1 MPRIRLIIVF
11 VALIGGAVASAF
23 FLYGK
28 KGDAGN
34 SAADPCSATLGQ
46 AAGLK
51 PLIKGEIAALQ
62 PVLKPLAFPLVSFES
77 DQGPFTPEKFSGRVV
92 LLNLWA
98 TWCVPC
104 REEMPALDQLQQK
117 RGGADFEVIALNMDT
132 RNVDRVPK
140 WLAENKINTLAR
152 YFDPAGKAFQT
163 LRGIGKVQG
172 LPTTFL
178 IDRQGCLLAEM
189 AGPANWASDEALAV
203 LDHALKLPK

>member
-1 MPRIRLIIVF
+1 MSRIRLIIIF
-11 VALIGGAVASAF
+11 VVLLGATVAGTF

-34 SAADPCSATLGQ
+34 SAADPCAATLGQ
-46 AAGLK
+46 AQHLK
-51 PLIKGEIAALQ
+51 PLMKGEIAALQ
-62 PVLKPLAFPLVSFES
+62 PVLKPLAFPLVGFES
-77 DQGPFTPEKFSGRVV
+77 DQGTLTLETFRGRMV

-104 REEMPALDQLQQK
+104 REEMPALDLLQQK

-140 WLAENKINTLAR
+140 WLADNKITVLAR

-189 AGPANWASDEALAV
+189 AGPANWASDEALAL
-203 LDHALKLPK
+203 LDQALLLPK

>member
-34 SAADPCSATLGQ
+34 TMSDPCL
-46 AAGLK
+46 AAGVQAETLK
-51 PLIKGEIAALQ
+51 PFVKGDIAALQ
-62 PVLKPLAFPLVSFES
+62 PLAKPLAFPAVTLES
-77 DQGPFTPEKFSGRVV
+77 DHGPVTLGSFAGRVV
-92 LLNLWA
+92 VLNLWA

-104 REEMPALDQLQQK
+104 REEMPALDLLQQK
-117 RGGADFEVIALNMDT
+117 LGSADFEVVALNMYT
-132 RNVDRVPK
+132 RNLDRVPT
-140 WLAENKINTLAR
+140 WLAENKINALAH
-152 YFDPAGKAFQT
+152 YADPAGKAFQT

-178 IDRQGCLLAEM
+178 INRQGCLLADM
-189 AGPANWASDEALAV
+189 AGPANWASDEALV
-203 LDHALKLPK
+203 LLERVLAFK

>member
-1 MPRIRLIIVF
+1 MSRIRLIIIF
-11 VALIGGAVASAF
+11 VVLLGASVAGTF

-34 SAADPCSATLGQ
+34 SAADPCAATLGQ
-46 AAGLK
+46 AQHLK
-51 PLIKGEIAALQ
+51 PLMKGEIAALQ
-62 PVLKPLAFPLVSFES
+62 PVLKPLAFPLVGLES
-77 DQGPFTPEKFSGRVV
+77 GQGTLTLETFRGRMV

-104 REEMPALDQLQQK
+104 REEMPALDLLQQK

-189 AGPANWASDEALAV
+189 AGPANWASDEALAL
-203 LDHALKLPK
+203 LDRALTLPK